1 MISLFPERGAPVLF
15 EAELD
20 STNTRLKAM
29 AAYAEPGTVIAAG
42 RQTGG
47 RGRLPRRAAYISRCC
62 SPPLRTCAPA

>member
-20 STNTRLKAM
+20 STNTRLTAM

-42 RQTGG
+42 RQ
-47 RGRLPRRAAYISRCC
+47 
-62 SPPLRTCAPA
+62 